1 MFRLL
6 STRIPVHIEYIL
18 SLSGYIWVIISLR
31 EYLTS
36 VPIVYPALIVSTLTH
51 ALRFYSRELYYVMY
65 WVIFY
70 AFVFQ
75 LITIHENNLCLLD
88 ECKVTELQK
97 YIALAS
103 TLIMVLQPRPEKTTF
118 SMKLQPPDKI
128 RLVKLNVS
136 KITKQHNQGKKINLN
151 FESNSTNV
159 KWV

>member
-1 MFRLL
+1 
-6 STRIPVHIEYIL
+6 
-18 SLSGYIWVIISLR
+18 
-31 EYLTS
+31 
-36 VPIVYPALIVSTLTH
+36 
-51 ALRFYSRELYYVMY
+51 MY